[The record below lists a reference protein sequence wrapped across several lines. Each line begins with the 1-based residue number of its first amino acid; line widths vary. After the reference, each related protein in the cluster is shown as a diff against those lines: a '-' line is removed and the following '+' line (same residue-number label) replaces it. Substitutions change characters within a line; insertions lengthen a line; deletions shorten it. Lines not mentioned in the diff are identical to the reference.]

1 MLKQEGQD
9 QQSNVLKQQEMNNI
23 LISWQTTPRKEGN
36 KNSNTDENDIDEVTT
51 RSNVEINL
59 EGMTKQA
66 VALKQWYNT
75 DKRTLL

>member
-1 MLKQEGQD
+1 MEQCVETTRDEQYIN
-9 QQSNVLKQQEMNNI
+9 SP
-23 LISWQTTPRKEGN
+23 QTTPRKEGN

-51 RSNVEINL
+51 RSNVEMNL